1 MKRVV
6 MIFLLS
12 WVAGCA
18 SSGGGSGGDQQNA
31 VDKDASA
38 KIHTELAAVYYG
50 QQRYAVALDE
60 LKYALSMNSKYAPA
74 YGVRGLVRMALLEDR
89 KADEDF
95 SRSLDLDNTDSGTRN
110 NYGWFL
116 CQRGR
121 EKEAMEQFMEAVKNP
136 LYATPEKA
144 YLNAG
149 LCSRKSGK
157 IKNAETY
164 LQQALY
170 LQPKMPEAL
179 IGMAD
184 ISFAKADYAGA
195 KSYFLKLAR
204 NGAELSAADL
214 LLAVRVEKK
223 LGDKNAEASYKLQLR
238 KRFPDSRETQLML
251 SGDR

>member
-1 MKRVV
+1 MNRVV
-6 MIFLLS
+6 LILLLS

-18 SSGGGSGGDQQNA
+18 SSGGGAGGDQQNT
-31 VDKDASA
+31 VDKEASA
-38 KIHTELAAVYYG
+38 KIHTELAALYYG
-50 QQRYAVALDE
+50 EQRYAIALDE

-74 YGVRGLVRMALLEDR
+74 YGVRGLVHMALLEDK
-89 KADEDF
+89 KADDDF
-95 SRSLDLDNTDSGTRN
+95 SRSLDLDNKDSGTRN

-121 EKEAMEQFMEAVKNP
+121 EKEAMEQFMAAVKNP

-149 LCSRKSGK
+149 LCARKSGK

-170 LQPKMPEAL
+170 IQPKMPEAL
-179 IGMAD
+179 MGMAD
-184 ISFAKADYAGA
+184 LSFSKADYAGA
-195 KSYFLKLAR
+195 KSYLLKLAR
-204 NGAELSAADL
+204 NGADLSAADL

>member
-1 MKRVV
+1 MKLVI
-6 MIFLLS
+6 MILLFTLS
-12 WVAGCA
+12 AGCA
-18 SSGGGSGGDQQNA
+18 SSGGGAGGDQQSS

-38 KIHTELAAVYYG
+38 KIHTELAALYYG
-50 QQRYAVALDE
+50 QKRYGVALDE
-60 LKYALSMNSKYAPA
+60 LKYATSMNSDYAPA
-74 YGVRGLVRMALLEDR
+74 YGVRGLVHMALLEDK
-89 KADEDF
+89 KAKDDF
-95 SRSLDLDNTDSGTRN
+95 LRSLDLDSKDSGTRN

-116 CQRGR
+116 CERGHQ
-121 EKEAMEQFMEAVKNP
+121 KEAMEQFMEAVKNP

-149 LCSRKSGK
+149 MCAKKTGM

-164 LQQALY
+164 FQQALY

-179 IGMAD
+179 LGMAEL
-184 ISFAKADYAGA
+184 SFAKADYAGA
-195 KSYFLKLAR
+195 KSYFLRLAR
-204 NGAELSAADL
+204 NGAELSASDL
-214 LLAVRVEKK
+214 LLAVRVEHK